1 MRSEDQSHRFTAMWE
16 SRISK
21 ESLYEMPGC
30 VLYRRDPDGE
40 PGTRSVYDQQ
50 RQSNEKRRDIT
61 MTVVERNE
69 KDSPKVKAEEY
80 LEQVSK
86 KGKEIERLKEF
97 REEMVKMIASPS
109 GISYDNPIV
118 QSSPSPDGVLN
129 KVMKIGEYAKEIDAL
144 EAEYVEIKKR
154 IQNEI
159 FMMDKQL
166 HIDIL
171 HMFYI
176 EYIDIKEISEKLC
189 YDYNYTCAKKTEAL
203 IAFAEKYL

>member
-1 MRSEDQSHRFTAMWE
+1 MTA
-16 SRISK
+16 
-21 ESLYEMPGC
+21 
-30 VLYRRDPDGE
+30 
-40 PGTRSVYDQQ
+40 T
-50 RQSNEKRRDIT
+50 
-61 MTVVERNE
+61 ERNE

-144 EAEYVEIKKR
+144 VKK
-154 IQNEI
+154 
-159 FMMDKQL
+159 
-166 HIDIL
+166 
-171 HMFYI
+171 Y
-176 EYIDIKEISEKLC
+176 C
-189 YDYNYTCAKKTEAL
+189 
-203 IAFAEKYL
+203 